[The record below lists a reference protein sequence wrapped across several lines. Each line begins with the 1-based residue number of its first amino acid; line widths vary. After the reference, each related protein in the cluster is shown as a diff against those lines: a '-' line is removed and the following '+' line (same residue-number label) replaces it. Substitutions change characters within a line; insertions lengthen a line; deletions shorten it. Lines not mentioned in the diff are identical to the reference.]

1 MDKKVF
7 YQDFLFKDITVTK
20 DGYPDIEYAYCN
32 DVASCKSLRL
42 NREQK
47 DKKLSI
53 LLTYLMGITK
63 EEKWHKLEDRV
74 SRLDE
79 LIIID
84 DIDLQN
90 QELEEYKSFF
100 IKTYLWKL
108 GKLCECMVKKNLEN
122 DQAAAI

>member
-1 MDKKVF
+1 MDERVF

-20 DGYPDIEYAYCN
+20 EGHPDVEYVYCN

-42 NREQK
+42 NQEQK
-47 DKKLSI
+47 DKRLSI
-53 LLTYLMGITK
+53 LLTYLMAITK
-63 EEKWHKLEDRV
+63 EEKWHKLEDKV

-84 DIDLQN
+84 DIALHN

-100 IKTYLWKL
+100 IKAYLWKL
-108 GKLCECMVKKNLEN
+108 EKLCSCVVKKDLEN
-122 DQAAAI
+122 DHVAEM